1 MLKKF
6 KTKKGKEVSIRYLCQ
21 SDTKDLLEL
30 YNSLVD
36 EKSYT
41 IASKKFTLEEEK
53 LFIKDSLNKIEKGK
67 AIFLI
72 AEVDG
77 HTLGVASIKK
87 EDSPMLNHRGEFGI
101 ILKKEI
107 RGEGVGKELMSC
119 VIKEAKKFLKIKIV
133 ILNVFKENKIAISLY
148 EKIGFKQV
156 GEIEKGLK
164 FWGKYKDE
172 IIMVRY
178 L

>member
-6 KTKKGKEVSIRYLCQ
+6 KTKKGKEVSIRYLYMN
-21 SDTKDLLEL
+21 DTKDLLEL

-36 EKSYT
+36 EKAYT
-41 IASKKFTLEEEK
+41 IACKKFTLEEEK
-53 LFIKDSLNKIEKGK
+53 LFIKDSLNKIEREE

-77 HTLGVASIKK
+77 RAFGVASIKK
-87 EDSPMLNHRGEFGI
+87 EDSPMINHRGEFGI

-107 RGEGVGKELMSC
+107 RGEGVGQEL
-119 VIKEAKKFLKIKIV
+119 IKAILKEAKRFLKIKIV
-133 ILNVFKENKIAISLY
+133 TLNVFEENIPAINLY
-148 EKIGFKQV
+148 KKMGFVQIGRL
-156 GEIEKGLK
+156 EKGIK
-164 FWGKYKDE
+164 FFGKYKNE
-172 IIMVRY
+172 IIMSRY